1 MAKTVGSKL
10 APYLEDIVPTVQA
23 LMLKLNPDASEDLN
37 NELSEACLSTLEA
50 IIKKCP
56 KEITGRIEKIFK
68 DSKYLIEYDPNFH
81 YDDQDMQGEEE
92 DAEDWGSDFDDDGA
106 DQFND
111 DDDTSW

>member
-1 MAKTVGSKL
+1 MAKTVGNKL
-10 APYLEDIVPTVQA
+10 SPFLDEIVPIVQA

-56 KEITGRIEKIFK
+56 REITNRVDKIFK

-81 YDDQDMQGEEE
+81 YDD
-92 DAEDWGSDFDDDGA
+92 
-106 DQFND
+106 
-111 DDDTSW
+111 

>member
-23 LMLKLNPDASEDLN
+23 LMLKLNPDSSEDLN
-37 NELSEACLSTLEA
+37 NELSEACLSSLEA

-68 DSKYLIEYDPNFH
+68 DSKYLIEYDPNFR
-81 YDDQDMQGEEE
+81 YDD
-92 DAEDWGSDFDDDGA
+92 
-106 DQFND
+106 
-111 DDDTSW
+111 